1 MNRWFNLKLKMM
13 ENDMQTLDDIWI
25 AGYTVFDL
33 MEDDPIWGDIGDD
46 KCWIESL

>member
-1 MNRWFNLKLKMM
+1 MK
-13 ENDMQTLDDIWI
+13 NDMQTLDEICI

-33 MEDDPIWGDIGDD
+33 MEGDPIWGDIGDD

>member
-1 MNRWFNLKLKMM
+1 MM

-33 MEDDPIWGDIGDD
+33 MEDEPMFV
-46 KCWIESL
+46 